1 MFISA
6 VTLDVL
12 TINTSVLNPSLQ
24 EYNGL
29 VDRVNVA
36 KADTE
41 GAIKLI
47 NSKSDELEDA
57 LKTLKGRL
65 TERWGGTHHHNSSGR
80 LMPLFFLLRLRP
92 ADRRQQNKG
101 RRCHQASP

>member
-47 NSKSDELEDA
+47 NSKSDELEDV

-65 TERWGGTHHHNSSGR
+65 TERWGGTHRAMGR
-80 LMPLFFLLRLRP
+80 
-92 ADRRQQNKG
+92 
-101 RRCHQASP
+101 HSPP

>member
-65 TERWGGTHHHNSSGR
+65 IERWGGTHRAMGR
-80 LMPLFFLLRLRP
+80 
-92 ADRRQQNKG
+92 
-101 RRCHQASP
+101 HSPP

>member
-65 TERWGGTHHHNSSGR
+65 TERWGGTHRAMGQH
-80 LMPLFFLLRLRP
+80 
-92 ADRRQQNKG
+92 
-101 RRCHQASP
+101 SPP

>member
-65 TERWGGTHHHNSSGR
+65 TERWGGTHRAMERH
-80 LMPLFFLLRLRP
+80 
-92 ADRRQQNKG
+92 
-101 RRCHQASP
+101 SPP

>member
-65 TERWGGTHHHNSSGR
+65 TERWSGTHRAMERH
-80 LMPLFFLLRLRP
+80 
-92 ADRRQQNKG
+92 
-101 RRCHQASP
+101 SPP

>member
-65 TERWGGTHHHNSSGR
+65 TERWGGTHRVMGR
-80 LMPLFFLLRLRP
+80 
-92 ADRRQQNKG
+92 
-101 RRCHQASP
+101 HSPSDGAALTTITLAAG